1 MERPALLRVAV
12 GLGALIGMIVFLVS
26 GPHGANVDSLISFDA
41 DCVKEYLGARSGGLA
56 MVADCEVMK
65 HGHDQNQVRGLGK
78 IMSKALMSRFA
89 TGPKPLM
96 GRDSAMRSTPPSM
109 QKAKKPKKKGFDDVN
124 VDMLGGG
131 SVETDPSKALS
142 GTTWDAHKK
151 LLSSDSFVVENE
163 DEVMDSGGVDFEL
176 PEFPDIE
183 GEIEFDLWAYAEQKK
198 TVEIGG
204 FMMTYE
210 PYFLG
215 FPKDAPE
222 WMKVSPASG
231 RMPKRGEPPMQVE
244 VHADFP
250 TGQGRYET
258 YLSLVLPEEQM
269 FNKYWKVIINLKGT
283 DEVQQ

>member
-1 MERPALLRVAV
+1 MEKQALLRVAV
-12 GLGALIGMIVFLVS
+12 GLGALIGMIAFLVS
-26 GPHGANVDSLISFDA
+26 GPHGAKVDSLISFDA
-41 DCVKEYLGARSGGLA
+41 DCVRDHLSVHSGGLA

-65 HGHDQNQVRGLGK
+65 QGHDQNQVRGMGK
-78 IMSKALMSRFA
+78 VMSKALVSRFA
-89 TGPKPLM
+89 SGPKPLM
-96 GRDSAMRSTPPSM
+96 GRASAMRSTSPSM
-109 QKAKKPKKKGFDDVN
+109 QKAKKPKQKGFGDVN
-124 VDMLGGG
+124 VDMLGSA

-142 GTTWDAHKK
+142 GTSWDAHKK

-163 DEVMDSGGVDFEL
+163 EEEMDAGGVDFEL

-183 GEIEFDLWAYAEQKK
+183 GEIEFTLWAYAEEKQ
-198 TVEIGG
+198 TLEIEG

-231 RMPKRGEPPMQVE
+231 RLPKRGEPPMQVE

-250 TGQGRYET
+250 KGQGRIET

-283 DEVQQ
+283 EELDA